1 MGILNLEYEKEYLKI
16 ITDTLK
22 RRGMRPVIL
31 SDWEVHGPHL
41 GMDYQVF
48 IGEAVKEGFDDIW
61 LVAIYPRAV
70 YWLEDSSDWCEVG
83 SENRILIKKR

>member
-1 MGILNLEYEKEYLKI
+1 MGILDLEHEKEYLKI

-22 RRGMRPVIL
+22 RRGMKPVVL
-31 SDWEVHGPHL
+31 NDWEIHGPHP

-48 IGEAVKEGFDDIW
+48 VGEAIKDGSGDIW

-70 YWLEDSSDWCEVG
+70 YWLEDSSGWYEMEL
-83 SENRILIKKR
+83 ENKILIKKE